1 MYIFIN
7 LFKTNKRIG
16 REILGPN
23 EPVSYTIG
31 LIRQFNMISEQTN
44 MLARVEA
51 QYNQKYFFSIRL
63 MVQQQTEKN
72 ELFEG

>member
-51 QYNQKYFFSIRL
+51 
-63 MVQQQTEKN
+63 
-72 ELFEG
+72 